1 MSVFRPVEALSSDDE
16 HVQDSKSVAKTDNK
30 PSPKAKVPS
39 KAKASAKSKAPATKT
54 KALSKAS
61 AEGKS
66 SAKSKASVKSKA
78 SAKSKAKGTA
88 SGTKATPP
96 QEGTTPEKEEN
107 GSVEETEKA
116 EETKTNND
124 DEAEPQILKRPSAR
138 SCKRPAA
145 GSVCFA
151 TVTSFNCC
159 TWRPLLCNVQ
169 HSIVSLLV
177 VAAVCPAGP
186 ATKPVAKK
194 SPKVSAVYQYS
205 ATRKFAVKRDGKQ
218 MFQAR

>member
-116 EETKTNND
+116 EETEDTGFKT

-145 GSVCFA
+145 GSGCFA
-151 TVTSFNCC
+151 T
-159 TWRPLLCNVQ
+159 
-169 HSIVSLLV
+169 
-177 VAAVCPAGP
+177 
-186 ATKPVAKK
+186 VAKK